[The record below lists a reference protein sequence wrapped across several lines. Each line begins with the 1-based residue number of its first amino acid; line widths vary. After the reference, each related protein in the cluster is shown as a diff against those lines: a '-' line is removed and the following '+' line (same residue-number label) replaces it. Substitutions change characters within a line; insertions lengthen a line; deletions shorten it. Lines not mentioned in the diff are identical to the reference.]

1 MGRAE
6 TVKQA
11 AASVVAMAFGLGL
24 AGCSFAPPPAPA
36 RTQYDFGPAPASPLK
51 GARQA
56 FLVYDVSAPA
66 WLDSPLIHYRLA
78 YQDAARPQA
87 YADSRWV
94 MSPAA
99 LFTQRLRGRL
109 AASGGGGIV
118 LPGDPARVHYA
129 LRVELEEFAQVF
141 DAPGESRAVLHLRA
155 SVLGNRSL
163 VAQKTFSLE
172 RPASTP
178 DAEGGVRALIGASDE
193 AIDQIALWAAGY
205 VKDTPG
211 ATMAP

>member
-1 MGRAE
+1 
-6 TVKQA
+6 VHD
-11 AASVVAMAFGLGL
+11 VVAP
-24 AGCSFAPPPAPA
+24 S
-36 RTQYDFGPAPASPLK
+36 
-51 GARQA
+51 
-56 FLVYDVSAPA
+56 
-66 WLDSPLIHYRLA
+66 WLDSQLIHYRLA

-109 AASGGGGIV
+109 AASGGGIV
-118 LPGDPARVHYA
+118 LPGDPARVNHA

-141 DAPGESRAVLHLRA
+141 DAPGKSRAVVLLRA

-163 VAQKTFSLE
+163 VAQKSFSLE

-193 AIDQIALWAAGY
+193 AIELIAVWSAGY
-205 VKDTPG
+205 LKD
-211 ATMAP
+211 